1 VLGFK
6 ETPPIASDLFLTRD
20 KHISHLQL
28 LHRRQAHMAAEGAE
42 KKNPS
47 VRTDESCGT
56 STSAT
61 MRAGLEIP
69 SVNRTTTGNT
79 TRCVMPSSQKNSND
93 PSPAS
98 SSIASLL
105 NEVKSLESH
114 QRQHFDNSL
123 QDRLLLSMIRERE
136 MNTSST
142 NPLLGLSSTSLPQTE
157 QQLLENLLRNRTQSS
172 AHPMMGSYAQSSA
185 AMEHALQAEKEAL
198 MKKLLHLSVMPSH
211 ITEARSLLSSEGGA
225 LRGGALR
232 HLDALPSSI
241 YAENASVPLSLSGY
255 NPSSLLQAQHG
266 NHRMDVM
273 QKVIGTGI
281 SNQLNNKADIMKR
294 AIEALDRPAI
304 SDTISSRLG
313 QELAAS
319 IGHSPLSRHTQ
330 ASLEAQILAERMGH
344 GRYHC

>member
-1 VLGFK
+1 
-6 ETPPIASDLFLTRD
+6 
-20 KHISHLQL
+20 
-28 LHRRQAHMAAEGAE
+28 
-42 KKNPS
+42 
-47 VRTDESCGT
+47 
-56 STSAT
+56 
-61 MRAGLEIP
+61 
-69 SVNRTTTGNT
+69 
-79 TRCVMPSSQKNSND
+79 
-93 PSPAS
+93 
-98 SSIASLL
+98 
-105 NEVKSLESH
+105 
-114 QRQHFDNSL
+114 
-123 QDRLLLSMIRERE
+123 MIRERE